1 MPEALQ
7 RVCVVFVFIFT
18 KISIISAILYPKT
31 YKMHVISHFLRK
43 IFGSFK
49 KMYYLCSAFEKIKCP
64 TEGGTLAKSN
74 F

>member
-1 MPEALQ
+1 M
-7 RVCVVFVFIFT
+7 FVFIFT

-49 KMYYLCSAFEKIKCP
+49 KKHYLCSAFEKIKCP
-64 TEGGTLAKSN
+64 TEGGTLAKSLIKAKL
-74 F
+74 